1 MKGLSKFLGRGLLV
15 LALGSCFVAC
25 GDDDDDDAP
34 VDAGGSGGSGGTTAG
49 KGGSG
54 GTTTAGKG
62 GMGGTT
68 PSGTMTCEEVAA
80 DMSDTAVDTN
90 PECISCLCDMKDAAT
105 KACTGDCWKLAY
117 CVAGSGCGTSDT
129 TCIRAACTTPLGGME
144 KYMAAAVLA
153 VAVPFSMC
161 AADCFVPVD
170 ASTPDAGN

>member
-25 GDDDDDDAP
+25 GDDDDDDVP
-34 VDAGGSGGSGGTTAG
+34 DGGGSGGSSGSAGSSAGKGGAGAGGTTAG
-49 KGGSG
+49 KGG
-54 GTTTAGKG
+54 TDAGP
-62 GMGGTT
+62 MT
-68 PSGTMTCEEVAA
+68 TCEDVAE
-80 DMSDTAVDTN
+80 DMSTSVDTN

-129 TCIRAACTTPLGGME
+129 TCIRAACTTKLGGME

-153 VAVPFSMC
+153 VAVPFQMC
-161 AADCFVPVD
+161 AADCFAPVD
-170 ASTPDAGN
+170 DGTTDAGN